1 MEKTLTYVV
10 QILKHRIALLIPLSC
25 IFIMMMPEVKA
36 QEIHHGFKL
45 IEKRFV
51 REVNADCYY
60 YEHVKSGARL
70 MKIAAEDPNK
80 MFGIAFKTIPES
92 DNGTP
97 HILEHSVLNGSKK
110 FPVKSPFDVLSKG
123 SLKTFLNA
131 MTGKDITFYPVASM
145 NEKDYFNLMN
155 VYLDAVLNPLLYS
168 DSRILKQEGWHHEL
182 TDKESPVT
190 YKGVVYGEMK
200 GAFSDPTEELSY
212 QIYKNL
218 FPDNSY
224 GFESGGYPAAI
235 PTLTQDAFVNF
246 HKRFYHPENSYI
258 LLYGNADL
266 DKELAFIDKEYLT
279 AFKRTGSRVDIE
291 DQKPFTTMKDITASY
306 PVMEGSD
313 VHDKT
318 FLSLTLVAGHNTDGA
333 LNMALDIIT
342 ELLINQESAPIRLA
356 LQKAGIGQDVSASVA
371 NYKQNVIQITVQNAN
386 ASDKQKFYDIVM
398 STIQD
403 VLKKGLDKSEI
414 QGVLNRTE
422 FHLREGNNVQKG
434 LVFLIQM
441 YPGWFFAGDP
451 FMGLEYEKPLA
462 EVKKSLTTNYL
473 ENIIKKYF
481 IQNPHSVLLT
491 LIPDPALDKARN
503 EAVKEELKKYK
514 EKLDDTAIDALL
526 KETKDLIAFQKRDDS
541 PEALAT
547 IPLLTLKDIDPKA
560 IWYGVEQKQLAGVPV
575 LHHEEFTNDI
585 IYTNLYFDLRMLP
598 QELIPYASLLSN
610 LLGSLNTEKHSYGD
624 LNKEMNINTGRLY
637 TTLRSYLENLDDAKL
652 IPKFVLVSSAM
663 KDKMNKTFELSSE
676 ILLKSNFS
684 DTSRLKTL
692 LIRHQSQLEASK
704 KQEGA
709 GVAATRLPS
718 YFSNSGMFNEL
729 TNGLEYY
736 WFITDLTKEF
746 EKKSDQI
753 IAKLKKT
760 AELLFTR
767 ANLIASVTCGSKNLD
782 AFNQGL
788 TPFITT
794 LPQSPSNPQ
803 HWVFN
808 IEKKNEG
815 IRSASKVQYVYEGYD
830 FKKLGYSWNG
840 KMRVLNQILSRDW
853 LRTRIRIMGGA
864 YGAGASISPT
874 GIIYFS
880 SYRDPNLKETFD
892 TYEGAADYLAKF
904 EADEPV
910 MTRYIIGTIAGMD
923 MPQSNVQRGDQA
935 VYYYFT
941 KRSAEDLQ
949 RDREAVINTKVED
962 IRGFAQFIKDM
973 VKQKTWCVYGNSD
986 KLDASRELFNKLI
999 QLDR

>member
-1 MEKTLTYVV
+1 MEKTKTILAQRFFKRFAILTT
-10 QILKHRIALLIPLSC
+10 LSYM
-25 IFIMMMPEVKA
+25 FFMMMPNLNA
-36 QEIHHGFKL
+36 QEINHGFKL
-45 IEKRFV
+45 IEKKFV
-51 REVNADCYY
+51 REVNAECYY
-60 YEHVKSGARL
+60 FEHLKSGARL
-70 MKIAAEDPNK
+70 MKIAADDPNK
-80 MFGIAFKTIPES
+80 MFGIAFKTIPAS
-92 DNGTP
+92 DNGAP

-168 DSRILKQEGWHHEL
+168 DPRILKQEGWHYEL
-182 TDKESPVT
+182 TDKDSPVT

-200 GAFSDPTEELSY
+200 GAFSDPNEELSY

-218 FPDNSY
+218 FPDNGY

-258 LLYGNADL
+258 LLYGNADM
-266 DKELAFIDKEYLT
+266 DKELAFIDKEYLS
-279 AFKRTGSRVDIE
+279 AFSRTGSRTSIE
-291 DQKPFTTMKDITASY
+291 DQKPFPAMKDITASY

-313 VHDKT
+313 LNDQT

-342 ELLINQESAPIRLA
+342 ELLINQESAPVRLA
-356 LQKAGIGQDVSASVA
+356 LQNAGIGQDVSASVA
-371 NYKQNVIQITVQNAN
+371 NYKQNVIQITVQNAK
-386 ASDKQKFYDIVM
+386 AADKHKFYDIVM
-398 STIQD
+398 NTIQD

-422 FHLREGNNVQKG
+422 FRLREGNNVQKG
-434 LVFLIQM
+434 LVFLMQM
-441 YPGWFFAGDP
+441 YPAWFFADDP
-451 FMGLEYEKPLA
+451 FRGLEYEKPLA
-462 EVKKSLTTNYL
+462 EVKKALTSDYL
-473 ENIIKKYF
+473 ESIIKKYF
-481 IQNPHSVLLT
+481 VNNPHSILLT
-491 LIPDPALDKARN
+491 LVPDPGLDKKRN
-503 EAVKEELKKYK
+503 EAVKDELNAYK
-514 EKLDDTAIDALL
+514 ARLDAAAVTSLVT
-526 KETKDLIAFQKRDDS
+526 ETQNLIAFQKREDT

-560 IWYGVEQKQLAGVPV
+560 IWYGVNQKQLAGVPV

-585 IYTNLYFDLRMLP
+585 IYTSLYFDVRTLP

-610 LLGSLNTEKHSYGD
+610 LLGSLNTGNYTYGE
-624 LNKEMNINTGRLY
+624 LNKAMNINTGMQY
-637 TTLRSYLENLDDAKL
+637 TTLRSYLENLDDGKL
-652 IPKFVLVSSAM
+652 IPKFVMVSSAM
-663 KDKMNKTFELSSE
+663 KDKMDKTFELSTE
-676 ILLKSNFS
+676 ILINTQFT
-684 DTSRLKTL
+684 DTARLKTL
-692 LIRHQSQLEASK
+692 LVRHQSQLEASK

-729 TNGLEYY
+729 TGGLDYY
-736 WFITDLTKEF
+736 WFITELTKGF
-746 EKKSDQI
+746 EKNSDQI
-753 IAKLKKT
+753 IANLKKT
-760 AELLFTR
+760 AALLFTPG
-767 ANLIASVTCGSKNLD
+767 NLIASATCATKDLEVYNK
-782 AFNQGL
+782 GL
-788 TPFITT
+788 AQFVST
-794 LPQSPSNPQ
+794 LPERKPAYQN
-803 HWVFN
+803 WKFTLN
-808 IEKKNEG
+808 KKNEG
-815 IRSASKVQYVYEGYD
+815 IRSASKVQYVYEGYN
-830 FKKLGYSWNG
+830 FKKLGYSWDG

-874 GIIYFS
+874 GMIYFS

-892 TYEGAADYLAKF
+892 TYAGAADYLTKF
-904 EADEPV
+904 EANEPV

-941 KRSAEDLQ
+941 KRSADDLQ
-949 RDREAVINTKVED
+949 RDREAVIATKVND
-962 IRGFAQFIKDM
+962 IRGFAKMIRDM
-973 VKQKTWCVYGNSD
+973 TDQHTYCVYGNAD
-986 KLDASRELFNKLI
+986 KVNASKELFDSLI
-999 QLDR
+999 EVDR